1 MHPIIADNLD
11 AIRALAREYGV
22 LRLEVFGSV
31 CTDEFDPETSDI
43 DFLVEYPE
51 GYEFGP
57 WMSRLFRLEEELATL
72 LGRKVDLVTTGA
84 LKNKWFRR
92 EASKTREVIFD
103 ASKIAGVA

>member
-1 MHPIIADNLD
+1 MDPIVADNLD

-22 LRLEVFGSV
+22 LRIEVFGSV
-31 CTDEFDPETSDI
+31 CTDQFDPKTSDI

-57 WMSRLFRLEEELATL
+57 WMSRLFQLQEELATL
-72 LGRKVDLVTTGA
+72 LGRDVDLVTTGA
-84 LKNKWFRR
+84 LRSKWFSR
-92 EASKTREVIFD
+92 EAAKTRRVILN